1 MEILINNNK
10 IDVDIA
16 DTFFKRL
23 IGLMGKK
30 NIQKGL
36 LFKKTS
42 SIHTFFMRENIDVL
56 MLDKE
61 KKILLVKKN
70 LNKNKILI
78 KKKAYYTIELP
89 INTIP
94 NTDNLEIK
102 F

>member
-36 LFKKTS
+36 LFKKNS

-70 LNKNKILI
+70 LKKNKILI